1 MNLPQLKVKDLQQ
14 IDTARFTRFIQNQMA
29 VMPQLNNPK
38 QLAIVLASKYI
49 KLKDQP
55 KLTQSVILG
64 KEVRSSDQNKVVQL
78 PTLLQHNYIYFLG
91 TGNNHQV
98 VQRVLSKRN
107 EWISTNNKNDS
118 LINFRWQQTQKGYQY
133 DKLLPGNK
141 VKQVVNHFEFHQE
154 ISQKSNLFRNLS
166 QYCEENQLDILS
178 FVPLTF
184 VLDFTNE
191 KADVYL
197 LQFLQYYENN
207 APQSIKLHDTQNK
220 FYIIRR
226 QLNTYMQLTD
236 KIIQI
241 TKSKIPSTFYGH
253 EYLWI
258 LKPTQYNRGRGI
270 HVIKDL
276 DQMTHLIDQYIS
288 GKQQMKDGQ
297 IIKSKQFVIQKYL
310 EKPLLINNRKF
321 DIRVWGL
328 LNQDLEFFF
337 FEQGYIRMAS
347 EEYTTKNVLNQY
359 VHLTN
364 NAIQKYSPN
373 YGKLED
379 GNQLSFDQAAI
390 YFKNKG
396 DFYKQIV
403 ENIKQISLK
412 AFQSVRK
419 KINVLQRRYCFE
431 IFGLDFMIDDDFK
444 VWLIEINSNPCL
456 EESSQ
461 LLQRLIPRMLDDAF
475 SLTLDQLFPVT
486 KKQIVFSVPNYS
498 DNHNMWQKLGK
509 LQ

>member
-1 MNLPQLKVKDLQQ
+1 MNLPQVKVKDLQQ
-14 IDTARFTRFIQNQMA
+14 IDTARFTRFIQNQMSA
-29 VMPQLNNPK
+29 MPHLNNPK
-38 QLAIVLASKYI
+38 QLAIALASKYI

-64 KEVRSSDQNKVVQL
+64 KEVRSSDQTKVVPL
-78 PTLLQHNYIYFLG
+78 PTLIKNNYIYFLG

-107 EWISTNNKNDS
+107 EWISTNNKNDT

-133 DKLLPGNK
+133 DRLLSGNK
-141 VKQVVNHFEFHQE
+141 IKQAVNHFEFHSE

-178 FVPLTF
+178 FVPVTF
-184 VLDFTNE
+184 VLDFTTE
-191 KADVYL
+191 KADIWL

-207 APQSIKLHDTQNK
+207 APQSIKLHDSQNK
-220 FYIIRR
+220 FYLIRR
-226 QLNTYMQLTD
+226 QLNTYMQITD
-236 KIIQI
+236 KIISI
-241 TKSKIPSTFYGH
+241 SKSKIPSTYHGH

-276 DQMTHLIDQYIS
+276 DQMTHLLDQYIS

-328 LNQDLEFFF
+328 LNQDLEFYF

-379 GNQLSFDQAAI
+379 GNQLSFDQAAT
-390 YFKNKG
+390 YFKSKG

-403 ENIKQISLK
+403 ENIKQISFR

-419 KINVLQRRYCFE
+419 KINVLGRRYCFE

-456 EESSQ
+456 EESSL
-461 LLQRLIPRMLDDAF
+461 LLQKLIPRMLDDAF
-475 SLTLDQLFPVT
+475 SLTLDQIFPVT
-486 KKQIVFSVPNYS
+486 KKQVGFSVPNYS
-498 DNHNMWQKLGK
+498 DNHNMWQRLGK

>member
-14 IDTARFTRFIQNQMA
+14 IDSARFTRFMQNQIA

-38 QLAIVLASKYI
+38 QLAIALASKYT
-49 KLKDQP
+49 KLKNQP
-55 KLTQSVILG
+55 KLTQSLVVS
-64 KEVRSSDQNKVVQL
+64 KEAKSSDQNKVLLL
-78 PTLLQHNYIYFLG
+78 PTLIQNYYIYCLG
-91 TGNNHQV
+91 TGNNHNV

-107 EWISTNNKNDS
+107 EWMSTTNKNDS
-118 LINFRWQQTQKGYQY
+118 FINFRWQQYSKGYQF
-133 DKLLPGNK
+133 DKLVSGNK
-141 VKQVVNHFEFHQE
+141 VKQAVNHFEFHSE
-154 ISQKSNLFRNLS
+154 VSSKIYLFSNLS
-166 QYCEENQLDILS
+166 HYCEENKIDIMN

-184 VLDFTNE
+184 VLDFTND
-191 KADVYL
+191 KADMCL
-197 LQFLQYYENN
+197 LQFLQYYESN

-220 FYIIRR
+220 FYNIRR
-226 QLNTYMQLTD
+226 QLNTYMQITD

-241 TKSKIPSTFYGH
+241 NKSKIPSTFLGQD
-253 EYLWI
+253 YLWI
-258 LKPTQYNRGRGI
+258 LKPTQYNRGIGI
-270 HVIKDL
+270 HVVKDL
-276 DQMTHLIDQYIS
+276 DKLTHLLDQYLS

-297 IIKSKQFVIQKYL
+297 IIKSRQFVIQKYL

-347 EEYTTKNVLNQY
+347 EEYTTKNVQNQY

-364 NAIQKYSPN
+364 NAIQKHSPN

-379 GNQLSFDQAAI
+379 GNQLSFDQAAA
-390 YFKNKG
+390 YFKSKG

-403 ENIKQISLK
+403 ENIKQISLR
-412 AFQSVRK
+412 AFQSTRR
-419 KINVLQRRYCFE
+419 KINFFGRRYCFE
-431 IFGLDFMIDDDFK
+431 IFGLDYMIDDDFK
-444 VWLIEINSNPCL
+444 VWLIEVNTNPCL

-475 SLTLDQLFPVT
+475 SLTLDHLFPVT
-486 KKQIVFSVPNYS
+486 KKQIAFSVPNYS
-498 DNHNMWQKLGK
+498 DNHNMWQWLGK
-509 LQ
+509 LL

>member
-1 MNLPQLKVKDLQQ
+1 M
-14 IDTARFTRFIQNQMA
+14 
-29 VMPQLNNPK
+29 
-38 QLAIVLASKYI
+38 
-49 KLKDQP
+49 
-55 KLTQSVILG
+55 
-64 KEVRSSDQNKVVQL
+64 
-78 PTLLQHNYIYFLG
+78 
-91 TGNNHQV
+91 
-98 VQRVLSKRN
+98 
-107 EWISTNNKNDS
+107 
-118 LINFRWQQTQKGYQY
+118 
-133 DKLLPGNK
+133 
-141 VKQVVNHFEFHQE
+141 
-154 ISQKSNLFRNLS
+154 
-166 QYCEENQLDILS
+166 
-178 FVPLTF
+178 
-184 VLDFTNE
+184 
-191 KADVYL
+191 
-197 LQFLQYYENN
+197 
-207 APQSIKLHDTQNK
+207 KLHDAQNK
-220 FYIIRR
+220 FYMIRR
-226 QLNTYMQLTD
+226 QLNTYMQITD
-236 KIIQI
+236 KIISI
-241 TKSKIPSTFYGH
+241 NKSKIPNTFLGH

-276 DQMTHLIDQYIS
+276 DQVTHLLDQYIS
-288 GKQQMKDGQ
+288 GKQQMRDGQ

-321 DIRVWGL
+321 DIRVWGM

-403 ENIKQISLK
+403 DNIKQISLQ
-412 AFQSVRK
+412 AFLSVRK
-419 KINVLQRRYCFE
+419 KINVLGRRYCFE
-431 IFGLDFMIDDDFK
+431 IFGLDFMIDEEFK

-456 EESSQ
+456 EESSP
-461 LLQRLIPRMLDDAF
+461 LLQKLIPRMLDDAF

-486 KKQIVFSVPNYS
+486 KKQTSFSVPNYS